1 MSDNEVILRL
11 STVALLV
18 GFLIYMQ
25 WERARKRAA
34 LRRRF
39 QFKGEVHPINVAPL
53 RPRLAEVRRNY
64 TTAAQTHVRSIQAR
78 ESLVTSARQKLSGL
92 PFFRNHPAEPE
103 GEHHAV

>member
-11 STVALLV
+11 SMVALLV

-25 WERARKRAA
+25 WERARERAA
-34 LRRRF
+34 LQRLF

-53 RPRLAEVRRNY
+53 RPKLEAVRRNY
-64 TTAAQTHVRSIQAR
+64 TALAHAHAR
-78 ESLVTSARQKLSGL
+78 GIPTREDLVTSARRKLSHL
-92 PFFRNHPAEPE
+92 PFFRKHPAEPE